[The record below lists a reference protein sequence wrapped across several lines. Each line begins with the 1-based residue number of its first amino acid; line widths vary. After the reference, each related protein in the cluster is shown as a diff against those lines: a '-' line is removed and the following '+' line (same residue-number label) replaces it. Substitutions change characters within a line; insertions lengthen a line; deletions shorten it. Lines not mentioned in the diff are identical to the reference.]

1 MSAKTKVTLHDLSI
15 SNFDHAL
22 DVEGIKGGALRDWVR
37 RVVDYFT
44 GGEFREEIRSWSTS
58 RNYWFR

>member
-1 MSAKTKVTLHDLSI
+1 MLAKTKVTRQDLSI
-15 SNFDHAL
+15 SNFDYAL

-44 GGEFREEIRSWSTS
+44 GGEFREEIRTWSTRS
-58 RNYWFR
+58 DYWFR